1 MKAIQAAKFLAR
13 KALEDSTAANT
24 KGLIFNQPPSR
35 NNMKIPEN
43 TRYSQRNHLREY
55 KMAQNDSL

>member
-13 KALEDSTAANT
+13 NALEDSTAANT
-24 KGLIFNQPPSR
+24 KGLIFNHPPPL
-35 NNMKIPEN
+35 NDMKTPKN
-43 TRYSQRNHLREY
+43 TQYSQRNHLRDY

>member
-13 KALEDSTAANT
+13 NALEDSTAANT
-24 KGLIFNQPPSR
+24 KGLICNPPTL
-35 NNMKIPEN
+35 NNMEIPKN
-43 TRYSQRNHLREY
+43 TQYSQRNHLREY